1 MKYIREEIM
10 ALKSSHRLLIPL
22 IIVIGCIVGILLVID
37 PVTEV
42 NAKPINPGSS
52 FMAVSDEESAPV
64 MKSVNASVL
73 TSRIS
78 QPVRRMADA
87 QCVLDDTGVI
97 SHWQLNESA
106 GATTFQDIFGGHNG
120 LCNSGLCPTATN
132 GIKSGAFEFNAATQ
146 TSIYVPLPQVPAQEP
161 NDDFDWTLS
170 DNISIGLWVKTNQ
183 DCSGNKV
190 YVGRY
195 RISIDNA
202 TWWVGC
208 AAATNKSEVGVA
220 VFRFR
225 DATSTP
231 RQVNGTSR
239 INDGQWHYLVGV
251 RNGSSDTNYLY
262 VDGVLEN
269 SLTSPDYSEDFFS
282 DRRITFGGYDE
293 PHDYYFTGILDE
305 ISIYHRALSY
315 AEILVNYKH
324 CSGEPFTTFLPLSLK

>member
-1 MKYIREEIM
+1 M
-10 ALKSSHRLLIPL
+10 AMKSSHMLSIP
-22 IIVIGCIVGILLVID
+22 IFIVIGCIAGIFLVIG
-37 PVTEV
+37 PVNAV
-42 NAKPINPGSS
+42 DAKPIDLGSS
-52 FMAVSDEESAPV
+52 SLAISDEESVPALKP
-64 MKSVNASVL
+64 VNASVL
-73 TSRIS
+73 SSRTS
-78 QPVRRMADA
+78 QPVRGMADA
-87 QCVLDDTGVI
+87 QCDLDDTGII

-106 GATTFQDIFGGHNG
+106 GATTFQDIFGGHDG
-120 LCNSGLCPTATN
+120 LCDSGLCPTSTN

-170 DNISIGLWVKTNQ
+170 DDISIGLWVKTNQ

-195 RISIDNA
+195 RTSVDNA

-208 AAATNKSEVGVA
+208 AADTNNSEVGVA
-220 VFRFR
+220 VFRLR

-251 RNGSSDTNYLY
+251 RNGSNDTNYLY

-269 SLTSPDYSEDFFS
+269 TLISPDYSEDFYS

-293 PHDYYFTGILDE
+293 PQDYYYTGALDE
-305 ISIYHRALSY
+305 ISIHQRVRSSF
-315 AEILVNYKH
+315 EIFVHYKH
-324 CSGEPFTTFLPLSLK
+324 CAGVPFTTFLPLSIK